1 MPKLMLRTS
10 NKKFLT
16 LVFSSLSYN
25 ASHRKKHFL
34 NPNGGYMPVTP
45 KNAVI
50 ATIKGQYPKGT
61 VLKSTTCDKTYTVGK
76 KGKPAGWLLR
86 GEYAVETKA

>member
-1 MPKLMLRTS
+1 
-10 NKKFLT
+10 
-16 LVFSSLSYN
+16 
-25 ASHRKKHFL
+25 
-34 NPNGGYMPVTP
+34 MPVTP

-61 VLKSTTCDKTYTVGK
+61 VLKSTTCDKTYTVGT

-86 GEYAVETKA
+86 GEYTAVETKA